1 MQSTSFAKRLDAAM
15 RLEAG
20 KLREKLFAIVAGEKA
35 AALEAAKRERASAS
49 RKEEELAEMISFNA
63 KKVRE
68 AIEKRKKRNGEEEGG
83 KDSGLLLM
91 SDECPSGRRG
101 GGGRA
106 AAAARSPRPQNWTP
120 ST

>member
-1 MQSTSFAKRLDAAM
+1 MSLALQSTSFAKRLDAAM

-68 AIEKRKKRNGEEEGG
+68 AIEKRKKRKGEEEGG
-83 KDSGLLLM
+83 QDSGLLLV
-91 SDECPSGRRG
+91 SDE
-101 GGGRA
+101 
-106 AAAARSPRPQNWTP
+106 
-120 ST
+120 